1 MLIEFANT
9 NLERL
14 YSDPDYF
21 EKGYH
26 QEIIDKYIKAV
37 LLIQV
42 VNDIRQIYERRW
54 LYCKKLWWWDL
65 YSIRLNK
72 QRRLLFT
79 LITGNQINIVRIE
92 EISKHYE

>member
-42 VNDIRQIYERRW
+42 VNDIRQIYERR
-54 LYCKKLWWWDL
+54 
-65 YSIRLNK
+65 
-72 QRRLLFT
+72 
-79 LITGNQINIVRIE
+79 
-92 EISKHYE
+92 